1 MMNKKTRKLS
11 KIPADVRAEIE
22 PYFIDRTAI
31 ADEDGRRLPKL
42 NDETADYVRKGLT
55 VRLIL
60 HDHHFIF
67 PLALLILTSPVCIN
81 SLLSFI

>member
-60 HDHHFIF
+60 QPCHFIF
-67 PLALLILTSPVCIN
+67 PFNSIN
-81 SLLSFI
+81 LDITAC